1 MNDSPQVTGSSGNE
15 KLFGNSVPAA
25 GRTSFGQAGGT
36 ASGSG
41 LSGAGEPLRVEYVKQ
56 PGLGGI
62 AITNF
67 LLNLVTLWFYRFWA
81 KTRVRRH
88 IWDSIRINGEPLEY
102 TGTGKELF
110 FGFLVIMAIIF
121 LPLALIA
128 AGLAFYFGP
137 ESVALNVFQ
146 IGITLVLVCFYGFA
160 IYRARRYRLSRT
172 VWRGIRGA
180 LTGSALAYSGKYL
193 GALILNPM
201 TAGWSRPAM
210 NLLLAEQ
217 MYNDMRFGNQPFTF
231 RGRAGPLYA
240 RYAVCWFLTAA
251 VFIGLIVIGT
261 GIAMSGVFDQFSSA
275 FEGLLEGGGSGSDAE
290 KGLIALVIF
299 LGIIAFMLSY
309 QIVSSLIWSIYTARE
324 LNLFAQ
330 YTSFPGLR
338 FDFNATAGSL
348 VTLWL
353 GNIAI
358 LILTLGIGAP
368 FVEQRVM
375 KYFCDRLS
383 IDGVVDLGAIKQSQA
398 KIDSRGEGLIDA
410 LDLDAF

>member
-1 MNDSPQVTGSSGNE
+1 MNDSPKEPGSSGSERPSEN
-15 KLFGNSVPAA
+15 VAPPA
-25 GRTSFGQAGGT
+25 GQTTFGQAGST
-36 ASGSG
+36 APDSG

-62 AITNF
+62 AVTNF

-88 IWDSIRINGEPLEY
+88 IWDSIRVNGEPLEY

-110 FGFLVIMAIIF
+110 LGFLVIMAIVF

-128 AGLAFYFGP
+128 TGLALYFGP
-137 ESVALNVFQ
+137 ESIALNVFQ
-146 IGITLVLVCFYGFA
+146 IVVTLALVCFYGFA

-251 VFIGLIVIGT
+251 FFVGLIAIGV
-261 GIAMSGVFDQFSSA
+261 GIAMSGAFNEFSSA
-275 FEGLLEGGGSGSDAE
+275 FEGLLEGGSGSDAE
-290 KGLIALVIF
+290 KGLIVLVIF
-299 LGIIAFMLSY
+299 LGIVAFLLLY

-330 YTSFPGLR
+330 YTSFPGIR

-358 LILTLGIGAP
+358 LILTLGVGAP

-375 KYFCDRLS
+375 KYFCDRLT

-398 KIDSRGEGLIDA
+398 KVDSRGEGLIDA

>member
-1 MNDSPQVTGSSGNE
+1 MIDSPTPPTPPGDG
-15 KLFGNSVPAA
+15 KRFGDSTPPAGQRPF
-25 GRTSFGQAGGT
+25 GRAGGSASPPGAEPGT
-36 ASGSG
+36 AV
-41 LSGAGEPLRVEYVKQ
+41 PLRVEYVRQ

-62 AITNF
+62 AVTNF

-110 FGFLVIMAIIF
+110 FGFLVIMAVIF

-128 AGLAFYFGP
+128 TGLAFYFGP
-137 ESVALNVFQ
+137 ESIALSIFQ
-146 IGITLVLVCFYGFA
+146 IVVTLALVCFYGFA

-180 LTGSALAYSGKYL
+180 LTGSSLAYSGKYL
-193 GALILNPM
+193 AALILNPM

-217 MYNDMRFGNQPFTF
+217 MYNDTRFGNQPFTF

-251 VFIGLIVIGT
+251 ILVGLIVVGV
-261 GIAMSGVFDQFSSA
+261 GIAMSGVWSEFSSA
-275 FEGLLEGGGSGSDAE
+275 FENLLEGGAGGNAG
-290 KGLIALVIF
+290 KGLAVLVIILGAIAL
-299 LGIIAFMLSY
+299 MLVY

-330 YTSFPGLR
+330 YTSFPGVR
-338 FDFNATAGSL
+338 FDFNATAASL

-358 LILTLGIGAP
+358 LLLTLGIGAP

-375 KYFCDRLS
+375 NYFCDRLTV
-383 IDGVVDLGAIKQSQA
+383 DGAVDLGAIKQSQA
-398 KIDSRGEGLIDA
+398 KVDSRGEGLIDA

>member
-1 MNDSPQVTGSSGNE
+1 VRRALGPSVTCRLGTAGQRP
-15 KLFGNSVPAA
+15 FG
-25 GRTSFGQAGGT
+25 RAGGSASPPGAEPGT
-36 ASGSG
+36 AV
-41 LSGAGEPLRVEYVKQ
+41 PLRVEYVRQ

-62 AITNF
+62 AVTNF

-110 FGFLVIMAIIF
+110 FGFLVIMAVIF

-128 AGLAFYFGP
+128 TGLAFYFGP
-137 ESVALNVFQ
+137 ESIALSIFQ
-146 IGITLVLVCFYGFA
+146 IVVTLALVCFYGFA

-180 LTGSALAYSGKYL
+180 LTGSSLAYSGKYL
-193 GALILNPM
+193 AALILNPM

-217 MYNDMRFGNQPFTF
+217 MYNDTRFGNQPFTF

-251 VFIGLIVIGT
+251 ILVGLIVIGV
-261 GIAMSGVFDQFSSA
+261 GIAMSGVWSEFSSA
-275 FEGLLEGGGSGSDAE
+275 FETLLEGGAGGNAG
-290 KGLIALVIF
+290 KGLAVLVIILGAIAL
-299 LGIIAFMLSY
+299 MLVY

-330 YTSFPGLR
+330 YTSFPGR
-338 FDFNATAGSL
+338 SF
-348 VTLWL
+348 
-353 GNIAI
+353 
-358 LILTLGIGAP
+358 
-368 FVEQRVM
+368 
-375 KYFCDRLS
+375 
-383 IDGVVDLGAIKQSQA
+383 
-398 KIDSRGEGLIDA
+398 
-410 LDLDAF
+410 

>member
-1 MNDSPQVTGSSGNE
+1 MNDTPQAPGGSSNE
-15 KLFGNSVPAA
+15 KFFGNSDPSA
-25 GRTSFGQAGGT
+25 GSPSFGQAGGT
-36 ASGSG
+36 ANGG
-41 LSGAGEPLRVEYVKQ
+41 ELAGAGEPLRVEYVKQ

-62 AITNF
+62 AVTNF
-67 LLNLVTLWFYRFWA
+67 LLNLITLWFYRFWA

-110 FGFLVIMAIIF
+110 LGFLVIMAIIF

-137 ESVALNVFQ
+137 ESIALNVFQ
-146 IGITLVLVCFYGFA
+146 IVITLALVCFYGFA

-172 VWRGIRGA
+172 MWRGIRGA

-251 VFIGLIVIGT
+251 FFIGLIVIGA
-261 GIAMSGVFDQFSSA
+261 GIAMSGVFDEFSSA
-275 FEGLLEGGGSGSDAE
+275 FEGLLEGGSSGSSAE
-290 KGLIALVIF
+290 KGLIAVVIV
-299 LGIIAFMLSY
+299 LGIIAFMLLY
-309 QIVSSLIWSIYTARE
+309 QIISSLIWSIYTARE

-383 IDGVVDLGAIKQSQA
+383 IDGAVDLGAIKQSQA
-398 KIDSRGEGLIDA
+398 RIDSRGEGLIDA